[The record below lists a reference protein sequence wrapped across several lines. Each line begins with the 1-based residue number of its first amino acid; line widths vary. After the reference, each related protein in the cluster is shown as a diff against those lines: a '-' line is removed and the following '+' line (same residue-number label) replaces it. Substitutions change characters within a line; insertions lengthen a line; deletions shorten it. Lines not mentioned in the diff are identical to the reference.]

1 MMMKCVK
8 LVKIVTSFNCER
20 VVAHGDAVRNLNIHV
35 YEISI
40 IMDVK
45 FHVIVR
51 KLTTILKIKEDEVP

>member
-1 MMMKCVK
+1 MLRMMMKCVK

-20 VVAHGDAVRNLNIHV
+20 VVAHGTDVHV

-51 KLTTILKIKEDEVP
+51 KLTTILKNKEDEVP